1 MVVDKD
7 NFTINGE
14 IAGYIRTSDSSQK
27 ITSYFCPKCDNSIYG
42 ELKKFPAVLAV
53 RPGTSDDTRCFTVD
67 RHIWTDSDYSWFQF
81 PEDCKTLP
89 RARDNFEK
97 ISA

>member
-7 NFTINGE
+7 SFTINGK
-14 IAGYIRTSDSSQK
+14 ITSYIRTSDSSQK
-27 ITSYFCPKCDNSIYG
+27 TTSYFCPKCDNSIYG
-42 ELKKFPAVLAV
+42 ELKKFPDILAV
-53 RPGTSDDTRCFTVD
+53 KPGALNDTQWFTVD
-67 RHIWTDSDYSWFQF
+67 RYIWTDSAQSWFQF
-81 PEDCKTLP
+81 PEDCKPLQ